1 MKYKEWMSLVRKYP
15 RKDINGKVAA
25 YDSDGAPLGE
35 VIFNEGKVI
44 SKKEHRMM
52 KRQGDLL
59 IVKVEKIP
67 EGALKQKNRI
77 LAEGEATGH
86 MHQLDKGEVYE
97 KKGTLYFKAAHG
109 EVLTLN
115 HPEHK
120 AITFDQGEY
129 KVIRQREYEP
139 KGWRRVAD

>member
-1 MKYKEWMSLVRKYP
+1 
-15 RKDINGKVAA
+15 
-25 YDSDGAPLGE
+25 
-35 VIFNEGKVI
+35 
-44 SKKEHRMM
+44 MM

-59 IVKVEKIP
+59 IAKVAKIP
-67 EGALKQKNRI
+67 EGAEKQKSRI

-86 MHQLDKGEVYE
+86 MHELDKGEVYE
-97 KKGTLYFKAAHG
+97 KAGTLYFKVNLNESA
-109 EVLTLN
+109 TLN

-120 AITFDQGEY
+120 AVTFDPGEY